1 MCILLFNT
9 FTIQSLIYHF
19 NVMESF
25 KNALQ
30 IYSFTKKNN
39 CRECR
44 LPTCMAFA
52 GAVFTGNKKLC
63 DCPHIGSDILE
74 IYGEKPETTS
84 AISENIDKAVSELK
98 KQIAETDLS
107 KTAEKIG
114 GIYKDGRLTLKV
126 LGKPYSVASDGEV
139 FTDIHIIPWVS
150 LPVYDY
156 ILHGGGREVSG
167 RWVPL
172 RELPSG
178 KDWFRLFGQRCE
190 KPLKKIADTSPDL
203 FEDLIRLFKGQQVE
217 NYYSSDVSVV
227 LNPLPKVPML
237 ICYWYPEE
245 KMESDLHLFFD
256 ETAEDYLNINSINS
270 LGSGFVTMLEKLTL
284 RHG

>member
-1 MCILLFNT
+1 
-9 FTIQSLIYHF
+9 
-19 NVMESF
+19 MESF

-30 IYSFTKKNN
+30 IYSFTNKSN

-52 GAVFTGNKKLC
+52 GAVFTGAKKLC
-63 DCPHIGSDILE
+63 DCPYVDAEILHT
-74 IYGEKPETTS
+74 YGENTSTTII
-84 AISENIDKAVSELK
+84 ADNIEKAVSKLK
-98 KQIAETDLS
+98 KQIAVTDLAG
-107 KTAEKIG
+107 TAEKIG
-114 GIYKDGRLTLKV
+114 GSYKDGWLTLKV
-126 LGKPYSVASDGEV
+126 LGKPYSVANNGEIS
-139 FTDIHIIPWVS
+139 TDIHIIPWVS

-190 KPLKKIADTSPDL
+190 KPLKKIADASPDL
-203 FEDLIRLFKGQQVE
+203 FEDMIQLFKGKQVE

-227 LNPLPKVPML
+227 LNPLPKLPML

-256 ETAEDYLNINSINS
+256 ETAEDYLDINSLNS
-270 LGSGFVTMLEKLTL
+270 LGSGFVTMLEKLML
-284 RHG
+284 RHSGKG

>member
-1 MCILLFNT
+1 
-9 FTIQSLIYHF
+9 
-19 NVMESF
+19 MESF

-30 IYSFTKKNN
+30 IYSFTNKTN

-52 GAVFTGNKKLC
+52 GAVFTGTKKLG
-63 DCPHIGSDILE
+63 DCPYIAPEILD
-74 IYGEKPETTS
+74 IYGEKTVTTA
-84 AISENIDKAVSELK
+84 AINENIEKAVAELK
-98 KQIAETDLS
+98 KQIAVTDLA
-107 KTAEKIG
+107 KVAEKIG
-114 GIYKDGRLTLKV
+114 GVYKNGWLTLKV
-126 LGKPYSVASDGEV
+126 LGKLYCVADDGEIA
-139 FTDIHIIPWVS
+139 TDIHVIPWVS

-203 FEDLIRLFKGQQVE
+203 FEDMIRLFKGKQVE
-217 NYYSSDVSVV
+217 SYYSSDISVV

-245 KMESDLHLFFD
+245 NMASDLHLFFD

-270 LGSGFVTMLEKLTL
+270 IGSGFVTMLEKLML
-284 RHG
+284 RHGAKQ